1 MNDHK
6 EYGEGFVDGF
16 NAALKSD
23 YIKELYQTQDK
34 EQYLKRINELEAQLD
49 KIRTIIYNITNE
61 YQMYNIRQCMLNQ
74 NQNMS
79 LFDLASAVNAY
90 GRTSK

>member
-49 KIRTIIYNITNE
+49 KNRTIIYNITNE

>member
-1 MNDHK
+1 MGDHK

-23 YIKELYQTQDK
+23 YIKELYQAQDK
-34 EQYLKRINELEAQLD
+34 EQYIKRINELEAQLD
-49 KIRTIIYNITNE
+49 KIRTIIYSMVNE
-61 YQMYNIRQCMLNQ
+61 YQMYNTRQCMLNQ

-90 GRTSK
+90 GRN

>member
-23 YIKELYQTQDK
+23 YIKELYQAQDK
-34 EQYLKRINELEAQLD
+34 ELYIKRIKELEEQLD
-49 KIRTIIYNITNE
+49 KIRTSIYELSNT
-61 YQMYNIRQCMLNQ
+61 YQMYNMQQHILQQ
-74 NQNMS
+74 QQQAQS
-79 LFDLASAVNAY
+79 LFDFAGMVNAY
-90 GRTSK
+90 RRY

>member
-1 MNDHK
+1 MSDHK

-23 YIKELYQTQDK
+23 YIKKLYQTQDK
-34 EQYLKRINELEAQLD
+34 EQYIKRINELEAQLD
-49 KIRTIIYNITNE
+49 KIRTICYNITNGH
-61 YQMYNIRQCMLNQ
+61 QMYNIQQSILNQ

-90 GRTSK
+90 RE

>member
-34 EQYLKRINELEAQLD
+34 ERYINRIKELEAQLD
-49 KIRTIIYNITNE
+49 KINVAISGIYNT
-61 YQMYNIRQCMLNQ
+61 YQMCNIQQ
-74 NQNMS
+74 NILQQANSS
-79 LFDLASAVNAY
+79 LFDINGMMNAY
-90 GRTSK
+90 GRH

>member
-1 MNDHK
+1 MSEHK

-34 EQYLKRINELEAQLD
+34 EQYIKRINELEAQLD
-49 KIRTIIYNITNE
+49 KIRTICYSITNG
-61 YQMYNIRQCMLNQ
+61 YQMYNIQQSILNQ

-79 LFDLASAVNAY
+79 FFDLASAVNAY
-90 GRTSK
+90 GSNK

>member
-1 MNDHK
+1 MSDHK

-23 YIKELYQTQDK
+23 YIKKLYQTQDK

-49 KIRTIIYNITNE
+49 KIRTAISNTYNA
-61 YQMYNIRQCMLNQ
+61 YQMCNIQQTMLQ
-74 NQNMS
+74 QQAHSS
-79 LFDLASAVNAY
+79 LFDINGMMNAY
-90 GRTSK
+90 RRY

>member
-1 MNDHK
+1 MSDHK

-23 YIKELYQTQDK
+23 YLKELYQTQDK
-34 EQYLKRINELEAQLD
+34 EQYIKRINELEAQLD
-49 KIRTIIYNITNE
+49 KIRTIIYTTING
-61 YQMYNIRQCMLNQ
+61 YQMCNIQQNMLNQ

-79 LFDLASAVNAY
+79 LFDLASTINAY
-90 GRTSK
+90 GRY

>member
-23 YIKELYQTQDK
+23 YIKELYQAQDK
-34 EQYLKRINELEAQLD
+34 EQYIKRINELEAQLD
-49 KIRTIIYNITNE
+49 KIKTAIVDTYNA
-61 YQMYNIRQCMLNQ
+61 YQMCNIQ
-74 NQNMS
+74 QNMS
-79 LFDLASAVNAY
+79 QQAHSSLFDINGMMNAY
-90 GRTSK
+90 RRH

>member
-1 MNDHK
+1 MEHR

-34 EQYLKRINELEAQLD
+34 EQYIKRINELEAQLD
-49 KIRTIIYNITNE
+49 KIRTTIYELSNI
-61 YQMYNIRQCMLNQ
+61 YQMCNCNTQQYISQQ
-74 NQNMS
+74 QQQSQS
-79 LFDLASAVNAY
+79 LFDSVGKINAY
-90 GRTSK
+90 RRY

>member
-1 MNDHK
+1 MSDHK

-23 YIKELYQTQDK
+23 YLKELYQTQDK
-34 EQYLKRINELEAQLD
+34 EKYIKRINELEAQLD
-49 KIRTIIYNITNE
+49 KIRTIIYTITNN
-61 YQMYNIRQCMLNQ
+61 YQMCNAQQSILQ

-79 LFDLASAVNAY
+79 LFDLPGAVNAY
-90 GRTSK
+90 RKY

>member
-1 MNDHK
+1 MSDHK

-34 EQYLKRINELEAQLD
+34 EQYIKRINELEAQLD

>member
-23 YIKELYQTQDK
+23 YIKELYQTRDK
-34 EQYLKRINELEAQLD
+34 ERYINRIKELEAQLD
-49 KIRTIIYNITNE
+49 KINAAISGIYNT
-61 YQMYNIRQCMLNQ
+61 YQMCGIQQNILQQ
-74 NQNMS
+74 QAHSS
-79 LFDLASAVNAY
+79 LFDINGMMNAY
-90 GRTSK
+90 GRH

>member
-1 MNDHK
+1 MEHK

-34 EQYLKRINELEAQLD
+34 EMLEKRINELQ
-49 KIRTIIYNITNE
+49 T
-61 YQMYNIRQCMLNQ
+61 QLNQ
-74 NQNMS
+74 TRLLACQS
-79 LFDLASAVNAY
+79 LPCSQYPQYSQICSINNYYQEGLENTLNAY
-90 GRTSK
+90 RRY

>member
-1 MNDHK
+1 MSDHK

-34 EQYLKRINELEAQLD
+34 ERYINRIKELEALLE
-49 KIRTIIYNITNE
+49 KIKAATYGIYNT
-61 YQMYNIRQCMLNQ
+61 YQICNAQQNILQQ
-74 NQNMS
+74 QTHSS
-79 LFDLASAVNAY
+79 LFDINGMMNAY
-90 GRTSK
+90 GRY

>member
-1 MNDHK
+1 MSDHK

-23 YIKELYQTQDK
+23 YLKELYQTQDK
-34 EQYLKRINELEAQLD
+34 EKYIKRINELEAQLD
-49 KIRTIIYNITNE
+49 KIRTIIYTITNN
-61 YQMYNIRQCMLNQ
+61 YQMCNIQQNMLNQ

-79 LFDLASAVNAY
+79 LFDLLGAVNAY
-90 GRTSK
+90 RKY